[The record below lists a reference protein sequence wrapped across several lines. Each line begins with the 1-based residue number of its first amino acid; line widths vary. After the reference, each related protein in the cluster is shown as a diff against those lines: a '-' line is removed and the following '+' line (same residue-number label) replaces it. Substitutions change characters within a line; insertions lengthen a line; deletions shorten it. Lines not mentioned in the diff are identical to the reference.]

1 LVLVD
6 AWVIWIVLACLL
18 GVGEIAT
25 VSFFLGPFAA
35 GAVAAAIVALAGG
48 GWIGSAAAFLVIS
61 VLLLLFVRPIAKR
74 HLRQGPLLRTGTA
87 ALLGRSAIVLERI
100 ANDEGSGAARIDGEV
115 WTARA
120 FDEDRIIEAGE
131 KVSVIEIRGATALV
145 D

>member
-1 LVLVD
+1 MD
-6 AWVIWIVLACLL
+6 TWVIWIVLAVIL

-25 VSFFLGPFAA
+25 VSFFLGPFAL
-35 GAVAAAIVALAGG
+35 GAVVAAVVALAGG
-48 GWIGSAAAFLVIS
+48 GWTGSSIAFLLIS
-61 VLLLLFVRPIAKR
+61 VLVLLFVRPVARR

-87 ALLGRSAIVLERI
+87 ALLGRTAIVLERI

>member
-1 LVLVD
+1 ME

-18 GVGEIAT
+18 AVGEIAT
-25 VSFFLGPFAA
+25 VSFFLGPFSV
-35 GAVAAAIVALAGG
+35 GAVVAAVVALAGG
-48 GWIGSAAAFLVIS
+48 GWVGSSIAFLLIS
-61 VLLLLFVRPIAKR
+61 LLVLLFLRPVAKR

-87 ALLGRSAIVLERI
+87 ALLGRPAIVLERI
-100 ANDEGSGAARIDGEV
+100 VNDEASGVARIDGEV

-120 FDEDRIIEAGE
+120 FDEDRIIEPGE